1 MFYRVGPS
9 VTEPQ
14 PKDEK
19 IFNHKERK
27 DHKKKWRAG
36 FPPALDD
43 VKELARAAKVVKH
56 SSTKFTV
63 VKFPIPNAL
72 PETIGTTRTS
82 FCLRGTSSAYSLS
95 ILHRKASGFLVDSE

>member
-1 MFYRVGPS
+1 

-27 DHKKKWRAG
+27 DHKRNRG
-36 FPPALDD
+36 RVFQPALDD
-43 VKELARAAKVVKH
+43 VKEFARAAKVLKY

-63 VKFPIPNAL
+63 VKFPIPSAL

-82 FCLRGTSSAYSLS
+82 FCLRGTGYAYSLS
-95 ILHRKASGFLVDSE
+95 IIHRKASGVLG